1 MNMNRIRGIE
11 HMKMVK
17 VNYRGIETKEFLED
31 TSLLEISDSFKKY
44 YNYPILVAK
53 VDNDIT
59 GLAELVTKKSD
70 IDFYD
75 RSSVIGNTIYA
86 RSAQFILI
94 VAVKQVLGEGT
105 EVIIEHSI
113 DKGVYCEIKNCD
125 IDKPVLR
132 KIESKMHEIVAED
145 LKFTKVSVSR
155 IDAIKYFRKKKRM
168 DKVNVLK
175 YISNTYVNLYRLD
188 DVYDYFY
195 GELAYS
201 TKAIDDF
208 KLTYIKDNGF
218 VLSCPDIYNP
228 ECTLDYKH
236 HKMLFDTFLDYTKWG
251 RILKISNAAD
261 LNEVVSTGKYGDL
274 IRISEAYYNGQLSEI
289 ADRVYDNKKNIKII
303 LIAGPS
309 SSGKTTT
316 SKKLEIYLKSKGL
329 RTHQISID
337 DYFINRDK
345 TPLDEHGERDL
356 ESLRAVDIDLLNRHL
371 IKLFDGEK
379 VLLPE
384 YNFMTGEREY
394 RKKWLQMGEDDI
406 IIIEGLHAL
415 NEDLTISIPRRNKFK
430 IYISPLTQLNI
441 DNHNHIHTSDTRKLR
456 RIIRDNK
463 FRNYNA
469 ADTLKMW
476 EKISYG
482 EERYI
487 FPFQDDADMIINS
500 ALVYELGVL
509 KTYAEPLLFSVSE
522 NDPVYPEA
530 LRLINFLRNFL
541 PIPSEEVPDDSVL
554 REFIGNSCF
563 YE

>member
-1 MNMNRIRGIE
+1 
-11 HMKMVK
+11 MKMVK

-59 GLAELVTKKSD
+59 GLAEPVTKKSD

-94 VAVKQVLGEGT
+94 VAVKQVLGEGA
-105 EVIIEHSI
+105 EVIVEHSI

-345 TPLDEHGERDL
+345 TPLDEQGERDL

-394 RKKWLQMGEDDI
+394 RKKWLQMDEDDI

>member
-1 MNMNRIRGIE
+1 
-11 HMKMVK
+11 MKMVK
-17 VNYRGIETKEFLED
+17 VNYREIETKEFLED
-31 TSLLEISDSFKKY
+31 TPLIEISDSFKKY

-53 VDNDIT
+53 MDNDIV
-59 GLAELVTKKSD
+59 GLAEPVTKKSD

-75 RSSVIGNTIYA
+75 RSTAVGNNIYC

-94 VAVKQVLGEGT
+94 VAIKQVLGESA
-105 EVIIEHSI
+105 EIVVEHSI
-113 DKGVYCEIKNCD
+113 DKGIYCEITNCD
-125 IDKPVLR
+125 IDKPILK
-132 KIESKMHEIVAED
+132 KIEAKMHEIVLQD
-145 LKFTKVSVSR
+145 MKFTKVSVSR

-195 GELAYS
+195 GELCYS
-201 TKAIDDF
+201 ARVIDDF

-251 RILKISNAAD
+251 RILNINNAAD

-274 IRISEAYYNGQLSEI
+274 IRISEAYYDGQLSNV
-289 ADRVYDNKKNIKII
+289 ADRIYENKRNIKFV

-316 SKKLEIYLKSKGL
+316 SKKLETYLKSRGL
-329 RTHQISID
+329 KTHQISVD
-337 DYFINRDK
+337 DYFVNRNQ
-345 TPLDEHGERDL
+345 TPLDEHGEKDL
-356 ESLRAVDIDLLNRHL
+356 ESLKAVDVNLFNKHLAKLL
-371 IKLFDGEK
+371 DGEK

-394 RKKWLQMGEDDI
+394 RKKWLQMKEDDI
-406 IIIEGLHAL
+406 VIIEGLHAL
-415 NEDLTISIPRRNKFK
+415 NEDLTASVQRRNKYK

-441 DNHNHIHTSDTRKLR
+441 DHHNYIHTSDTRKLR

-469 ADTLKMW
+469 ADTLIMW
-476 EKISYG
+476 DKISLG

-487 FPFQDDADMIINS
+487 YPFQDDADVIINS
-500 ALVYELGVL
+500 AHVYELGVL

-522 NDPVYPEA
+522 NDPTYPEA

-541 PIPSEEVPDDSVL
+541 PIPSEEVPNDSVL

-563 YE
+563 FD

>member
-1 MNMNRIRGIE
+1 
-11 HMKMVK
+11 MKMVK

-59 GLAELVTKKSD
+59 GLAESVTKKSD

-94 VAVKQVLGEGT
+94 VAVKQVLGEGA

-345 TPLDEHGERDL
+345 TPLDEHGDRDL

-394 RKKWLQMGEDDI
+394 RKKWLQMDEDDI

>member
-1 MNMNRIRGIE
+1 
-11 HMKMVK
+11 MKMVK

-94 VAVKQVLGEGT
+94 VAVKQVLGEGA

-394 RKKWLQMGEDDI
+394 RKKWLQMDEDDI

>member
-1 MNMNRIRGIE
+1 
-11 HMKMVK
+11 MKMVK

-59 GLAELVTKKSD
+59 GLAEPVTKKSD

-94 VAVKQVLGEGT
+94 VAVKQVLGEGA

-394 RKKWLQMGEDDI
+394 RKKWLQMDEDDI

-415 NEDLTISIPRRNKFK
+415 NEYLTISIPRRNKFK

>member
-59 GLAELVTKKSD
+59 GLAEPVTKKSD

-94 VAVKQVLGEGT
+94 VAVKQVLGEGA

-345 TPLDEHGERDL
+345 TPLDEHGDRDL

-394 RKKWLQMGEDDI
+394 RKKWLQMDEDDI

>member
-1 MNMNRIRGIE
+1 
-11 HMKMVK
+11 MKMVK
-17 VNYRGIETKEFLED
+17 VNYRGIETKEYLED

-59 GLAELVTKKSD
+59 GLAEPVTKKSD

-94 VAVKQVLGEGT
+94 VAVKQVLGEGA

-394 RKKWLQMGEDDI
+394 RKKWLQIDEDDI

-415 NEDLTISIPRRNKFK
+415 NEYLTISIPRRNKFK

>member
-1 MNMNRIRGIE
+1 
-11 HMKMVK
+11 MKMVK

-59 GLAELVTKKSD
+59 GLAEPVTKKSD

-94 VAVKQVLGEGT
+94 VAVKQVLGEGA

-345 TPLDEHGERDL
+345 TPLDEHGDRDL

-394 RKKWLQMGEDDI
+394 RKKWLQMDEDDI

>member
-1 MNMNRIRGIE
+1 MNMNRIRGVE

-59 GLAELVTKKSD
+59 GLAEPVTKKSD

-94 VAVKQVLGEGT
+94 VAVKQVLGEGA

-345 TPLDEHGERDL
+345 TPLDEHGDRDL

-394 RKKWLQMGEDDI
+394 RKKWLQMDEDDI